1 MLNGGAHHS
10 LIWDAEPRMLP
21 FAELS
26 KTGHIL
32 NEMARYRK

>member
-21 FAELS
+21 LRVV
-26 KTGHIL
+26 KDGPYPK
-32 NEMARYRK
+32 RDGP

>member
-26 KTGHIL
+26 KTAHIL
-32 NEMARYRK
+32 NEMGLNRK